1 MPLVGDPDESG
12 SCNASARQRWKQLGL
27 SLQHVPKI
35 IVRERETPPTFSAH
49 YFRGILVSCFFE
61 CCIFSFPQRKW
72 WKCET
77 LKLGSL
83 ACAEVMRVWSSKRQ
97 ANGFWTASWAATT
110 LMIPLAG
117 SPTGRFLCKRMQE
130 TPLRFPPENHFSKLR
145 GNLGIVSSEIMA
157 EIHKKSRLG
166 FVLVCRGDPWTLRMV
181 GIFWFIQLD
190 AIDAIHRIDASCP
203 QFAV

>member
-1 MPLVGDPDESG
+1 MLHFLISSEKMMKMRDSQARKPGLCRGYAGLILQASG
-12 SCNASARQRWKQLGL
+12 QWFLNGQLGRYDFDDSTGWL
-27 SLQHVPKI
+27 SLGDVP
-35 IVRERETPPTFSAH
+35 V
-49 YFRGILVSCFFE
+49 
-61 CCIFSFPQRKW
+61 
-72 WKCET
+72 
-77 LKLGSL
+77 
-83 ACAEVMRVWSSKRQ
+83 
-97 ANGFWTASWAATT
+97 
-110 LMIPLAG
+110 
-117 SPTGRFLCKRMQE
+117 GRFLCKRMQE

>member
-1 MPLVGDPDESG
+1 MKMRDSQARKPGLCRGYAGLILQASG
-12 SCNASARQRWKQLGL
+12 QWFLNGQLGRYDFDDSTGWL
-27 SLQHVPKI
+27 SLGDVP
-35 IVRERETPPTFSAH
+35 V
-49 YFRGILVSCFFE
+49 
-61 CCIFSFPQRKW
+61 
-72 WKCET
+72 
-77 LKLGSL
+77 
-83 ACAEVMRVWSSKRQ
+83 
-97 ANGFWTASWAATT
+97 
-110 LMIPLAG
+110 
-117 SPTGRFLCKRMQE
+117 GRFLCKRMQE